1 MLAAPIVGVC
11 GRAAWKRPAA
21 VAQRGVLPGLRAARC
36 ASARIASAFQRLLGA
51 RLASAHGESW
61 GNGRTL
67 QADQRALRPPPSASP
82 KALSAVVAGSPGGP
96 FALMSFALDLLEP
109 FFIRM
114 PSYFGITPP
123 LPPLPTRSTTSSP
136 KPKRRPS
143 PACHLCSAN
152 LLVAW
157 PSGSRSQP
165 RWKRIDLEHRLGT
178 YPGPDT
184 VGTQTFGGQPAS
196 VDLAAAT
203 RQRPAFRARLRPRL
217 PPQAAHR
224 RTLHQAAWKAAL

>member
-1 MLAAPIVGVC
+1 MHAGCAHRRRL
-11 GRAAWKRPAA
+11 RARGLEEAAA
-21 VAQRGVLPGLRAARC
+21 VAQRFAWWATSSQMRERAHRERIPTPPGCRPGLGAWRILGKWPHPRGGPAGAPSAAERVAEKRSSPARRAAHSRSY
-36 ASARIASAFQRLLGA
+36 A
-51 RLASAHGESW
+51 
-61 GNGRTL
+61 
-67 QADQRALRPPPSASP
+67 
-82 KALSAVVAGSPGGP
+82 
-96 FALMSFALDLLEP
+96 FALELLQP
-109 FFIRM
+109 FFVRT
-114 PSYFGITPP
+114 PSYFGSTLL
-123 LPPLPTRSTTSSP
+123 LPPLSTRSTTSSP
-136 KPKRRPS
+136 SQSGDLRLRAISAP
-143 PACHLCSAN
+143 AN
-152 LLVAW
+152 LLGAW